1 MSHNQPHHFSNKFK
15 LDMNR
20 QPTRSSDRTSLRFV
34 RPGLVFGVL
43 LMFIGA
49 FELFNGFRHVK
60 TDFDTLIAEGD
71 IVEYQPLVSPVFFDV
86 VFILIGLGM
95 VAAAILSY
103 LRYRKIGYDGKN
115 ITIVNRS
122 GWGNKNT
129 IVENIKNYQG
139 VRLRIDMVQL
149 GLMTS
154 NRYIV
159 ELYHKDP
166 AKIIPLYISL
176 SGSNVRRI
184 WEEYARA
191 FKLPALI
198 NTDEGLVSRD
208 VKNLNKSVKTLAE
221 LGYVIDNYDSFEPLP
236 DNIAYAR
243 KKDKIVLKVRKVIWD
258 AYNILA
264 WIAIFIIGTAV
275 LIGAFNFEQM
285 RPKLVTP
292 GFMALQLAAL
302 GIIIA
307 AVFVLFRKEKLVIK
321 KHKIVHTHKYMLFST
336 KHDEIPKDKIEMVD
350 VTENPVTGRYFVS
363 LISDDKT
370 ITFGRKL
377 PKEDLRWVKKFLI
390 HMIIR

>member
-15 LDMNR
+15 LDLNR
-20 QPTRSSDRTSLRFV
+20 KPTRSSDRTSLRFV
-34 RPGLVFGVL
+34 LPGLIFGIL
-43 LMFIGA
+43 LTFIGG

-60 TDFDTLIAEGD
+60 TDFDRLIADGD
-71 IVEYQPLVSPVFFDV
+71 IVQYQPLISPVFFDV

-95 VAAAILSY
+95 VAAAVLSY
-103 LRYRKIGYDGKN
+103 LRYRKISFDGKN
-115 ITIVNRS
+115 VTIVNRS
-122 GWGNKNT
+122 GWGGKET
-129 IVENIKNYQG
+129 LVENVKNYQG

-149 GLMTS
+149 GLVTR

-159 ELYHKDP
+159 ELFHKDS

-176 SGSNVRRI
+176 SGSNVRQI
-184 WEEYARA
+184 WEDYARA
-191 FKLPALI
+191 FNLPALI

-208 VKNLNKSVKTLAE
+208 VKNLNKSVKNMAE
-221 LGYVIDNYDSFEPLP
+221 LGYVIDTYDSFEPLP

-243 KKDKIVLKVRKVIWD
+243 KKDKIVLKVRKIIWD

-264 WIAIFIIGTAV
+264 WIVIFIIGAAV
-275 LIGAFNFEQM
+275 IIGAYNFEQM
-285 RPKLVTP
+285 KPQLITP
-292 GFMALQLAAL
+292 GFLTTGLFALAV
-302 GIIIA
+302 IIIA
-307 AVFVLFRKEKLVIK
+307 VFILFRKEKLVIK

-336 KHDEIPKDKIEMVD
+336 KHDEIAKDSIEMVD
-350 VTENPVTGRYFVS
+350 VTENPATGRYFVS